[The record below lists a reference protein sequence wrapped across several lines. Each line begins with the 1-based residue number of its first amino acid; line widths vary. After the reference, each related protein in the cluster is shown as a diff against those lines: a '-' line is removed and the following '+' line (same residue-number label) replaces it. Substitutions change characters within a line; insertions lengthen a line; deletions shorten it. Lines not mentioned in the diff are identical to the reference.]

1 MKRYFLDIFLT
12 TFLDSLIPKRQNLCG
27 SSSFSKCSKFK
38 IDFKNAAKNS
48 EKVFCSF
55 DNYIRI
61 GIVKMSLLRTGYFSS
76 TANVLTSCPKIW
88 DVNKREFSNSISL
101 SVINESDQSAVR
113 QFSKVLG
120 NLYHSACPRVL

>member
-1 MKRYFLDIFLT
+1 MQQKIQKKSFVPLIT
-12 TFLDSLIPKRQNLCG
+12 TSELAS
-27 SSSFSKCSKFK
+27 SKC
-38 IDFKNAAKNS
+38 
-48 EKVFCSF
+48 
-55 DNYIRI
+55 
-61 GIVKMSLLRTGYFSS
+61 LLRTGYFSS